1 MKRVSLFGI
10 VETKVE
16 EKMMITINQRF
27 KTLLK
32 KGQRLEFVENRR
44 TNSVLHCAVFVI
56 KYIYYC
62 N

>member
-16 EKMMITINQRF
+16 EKMMITINQI